1 MSNLAKPEKYHVSM
15 IREILIRSIPR
26 RVRGKS
32 VCIYMPGTITSR
44 KEKRRLSR
52 AKVVRAAPSPDAK
65 RVPCEQHLA
74 DLCGK
79 SRSDDSSR
87 LHRRRLRQPK
97 VPGETPE
104 TLYVTLYDR
113 NSFSFHFHVFLFFAR
128 RQEK

>member
-1 MSNLAKPEKYHVSM
+1 MQ
-15 IREILIRSIPR
+15 
-26 RVRGKS
+26 
-32 VCIYMPGTITSR
+32 
-44 KEKRRLSR
+44 R
-52 AKVVRAAPSPDAK
+52 AKEVRAAPSPDAK

-74 DLCGK
+74 YLCGK

-128 RQEK
+128 RQENFKVNGGGSDGEQHDSPPAEKLQIARFFCEPFR